1 MKKESKKFTVPNTFK
16 KDKSHF
22 YATNSMLLPFPDG
35 GKLTV
40 APTSQNMN
48 IAATRNLEVVGK
60 DYLGNPLYNYNNQF
74 DPSLKVGIEKFN
86 ILPNLGKKF
95 VPLYGGLDVNVPYSD
110 PSKAGITGTIGF
122 SGERTGA
129 HKAPVYGY
137 GELQAGYSGDRG
149 AEVGTKLGADIFL
162 SRTPLNP
169 KIYANDTYP
178 RETLVGRV
186 SPHLRAGVTS
196 GANTSLNNNFT
207 WAYGAEGEVKYKF
220 PKFPGVPYAK
230 AFVDFDPAAGTE
242 ITKTQG
248 NVGTVGNVEVLNDQN
263 KSTIGF
269 APLVGGEV
277 GMRFPIN
284 TYKNPAKEKAQAKA
298 REFEEAEKARV
309 KRELELQRYQ
319 QESQDAGGVTNKGKK
334 AKVVKDSTGAPKLY
348 WESPTGQAEGPAQE
362 QFQNVRG
369 FTPTA
374 DFANGGYMAPI
385 LPSPMANPDTKIFR
399 DTTALPFGYGG
410 NMYAKG
416 GPIKP
421 LGISDPQEYA
431 YRKAAYDDSLYLY
444 KNNLQP
450 LSLNSLKHYGT
461 YKGGVNLK
469 PYRSQKSTS
478 KYTGKPFESIAFG
491 AYGANDEYRSVP
503 IYVDHVKKY
512 QGTSPA
518 FINYNKSKNFTKQ
531 IPVNKP
537 IKIDKRVD
545 YFYPQSITNPITGN
559 TSGFFYPGQN
569 EQNDARKISQTAARF
584 KKPVQPVY
592 FSPENSK
599 YNTAKHFSAVSSAPA
614 YRKPKINTTIS
625 RVPNNINVN
634 EIPDAL
640 GVKSINSLPIP
651 ELAKIPMNSVPQ
663 KRNFISPGPRKTFT
677 TNEWD
682 PNKQEFIE
690 TKRQN
695 KATNIGDG
703 SASAEYLVDGKPISA
718 EKLAEL
724 NAISAQ
730 AKQRP
735 QLTPAEIEQ
744 MQSMSTQFANG
755 GMLKRA
761 DGSYSKRGLWDNI
774 RANAGSGKAPTKQ
787 MLAQEKKINREHA
800 YGGSLEG
807 GRKTNLPEDNF
818 MKGGRNIYD
827 SVYASSLGDY
837 YEEGG
842 YLDNQVPV
850 QNTNLGVLTASELAS
865 RLNRLV

>member
-1 MKKESKKFTVPNTFK
+1 
-16 KDKSHF
+16 
-22 YATNSMLLPFPDG
+22 
-35 GKLTV
+35 
-40 APTSQNMN
+40 
-48 IAATRNLEVVGK
+48 
-60 DYLGNPLYNYNNQF
+60 
-74 DPSLKVGIEKFN
+74 
-86 ILPNLGKKF
+86 
-95 VPLYGGLDVNVPYSD
+95 
-110 PSKAGITGTIGF
+110 
-122 SGERTGA
+122 
-129 HKAPVYGY
+129 
-137 GELQAGYSGDRG
+137 
-149 AEVGTKLGADIFL
+149 
-162 SRTPLNP
+162 
-169 KIYANDTYP
+169 
-178 RETLVGRV
+178 
-186 SPHLRAGVTS
+186 
-196 GANTSLNNNFT
+196 
-207 WAYGAEGEVKYKF
+207 
-220 PKFPGVPYAK
+220 
-230 AFVDFDPAAGTE
+230 
-242 ITKTQG
+242 
-248 NVGTVGNVEVLNDQN
+248 
-263 KSTIGF
+263 
-269 APLVGGEV
+269 
-277 GMRFPIN
+277 
-284 TYKNPAKEKAQAKA
+284 
-298 REFEEAEKARV
+298 
-309 KRELELQRYQ
+309 
-319 QESQDAGGVTNKGKK
+319 
-334 AKVVKDSTGAPKLY
+334 
-348 WESPTGQAEGPAQE
+348 
-362 QFQNVRG
+362 
-369 FTPTA
+369 
-374 DFANGGYMAPI
+374 
-385 LPSPMANPDTKIFR
+385 
-399 DTTALPFGYGG
+399 
-410 NMYAKG
+410 MYAKG

-421 LGISDPQEYA
+421 LGISDPKEYA

-444 KNNLQP
+444 KNNSQP
-450 LSLNSLKHYGT
+450 LSKNNYNIVSDDVKD
-461 YKGGVNLK
+461 KPK
-469 PYRSQKSTS
+469 PYRSQNSTT
-478 KYTGKPFESIAFG
+478 KYTGKPVESI

-503 IYVDHVKKY
+503 VYVDHVKKY

-531 IPVNKP
+531 IPTNKP
-537 IKIDKRVD
+537 IKIDKRID
-545 YFYPQSITNPITGN
+545 YYHPNSITNPFTGN
-559 TSGFFYPGQN
+559 VTGLFYPGQN
-569 EQNDARKISQTAARF
+569 EQNAAIKDVVKAARF

-592 FSPENSK
+592 FSPDNSK

-625 RVPNNINVN
+625 KVPNNINVN

-677 TNEWD
+677 TNDWD

-724 NAISAQ
+724 NAISIQ

-787 MLAQEKKINREHA
+787 MLAQERKISREHA

-837 YEEGG
+837 YPDGG
-842 YLDNQVPV
+842 YLN
-850 QNTNLGVLTASELAS
+850 NTGPINNLETSTLTASQMKARMATAAALGNPSAQRMTQVSPNTYTFTGNEADSFGPMGVPAGELGTHFMAS
-865 RLNRLV
+865 LDNYAVPFIQQGANGLQFNPNISTEDKEAMQFNSPEEAQYFSENYKTVAPMMWANNFNKGGYL